1 LIEAIEKYPND
12 PALYFSLAE
21 IYHSKGQISNAVKL
35 LKRANEL
42 ELNNPATKEFINNIN
57 F

>member
-1 LIEAIEKYPND
+1 MKEAIEYFPND

-21 IYHSKGQISNAVKL
+21 IYHSKGQTSVAVKL

-42 ELNNPATKEFINNIN
+42 EFNNPATKEFINNID